1 VFIIANY
8 FNNSG
13 QIYNDFSKL
22 ANNLTTFFHRIFILQ
37 MKIFF
42 KIEILLNYH
51 QYSFL

>member
-13 QIYNDFSKL
+13 QKYNDFSKL
-22 ANNLTTFFHRIFILQ
+22 PNNLITFFHHIFSLQ
-37 MKIFF
+37 MKKFF
-42 KIEILLNYH
+42 KIEILLNYW